1 MTKPN
6 IFLINLDSCTDR
18 LVESTFQFDKFSLPF
33 ERVSAIKGAELST
46 DVLGMSYCKLKNAKQ
61 YFRPLTLGE
70 IGCYLSHIKVLNKIV
85 ELELPYAFIFEDD
98 FQLHYDLAQ
107 IDQLVAVL
115 PFDWDMIK
123 LFQSEKNKRTPI
135 ASFPLNKSLSLF
147 VQNKVPAGTVAQ
159 LVSLEGAKKIL
170 SKSIPFGRPID
181 IDYQHFWEKELSVFV
196 MSPCPVSHGE
206 KFASTIDRAPSVT
219 GAKRYFWRK
228 QLLQINKFVKNK
240 FYRGLVLKRYHQHF

>member
-18 LVESTFQFDKFSLPF
+18 LKESTLQFDQFSLPF
-33 ERVSAIKGAELST
+33 ERISAVKGAELSE
-46 DVLGMSYCKLKNAKQ
+46 DVLNTSYCKLKNAKQ

-70 IGCYLSHIKVLNKIV
+70 IGCYLSHIKVLSKIV

-98 FQLHYDLAQ
+98 FQLHDDLAQ
-107 IDQLVAVL
+107 IDQLIASL

-123 LFQSEKNKRTPI
+123 LFQSQKNKRTPI

-147 VQNKVPAGTVAQ
+147 MQNKVPAGTVAQ
-159 LVSLEGAKKIL
+159 LVSLKGAKKIL

-181 IDYQHFWEKELSVFV
+181 IDYQHFWEKDLSVFV

-219 GAKRYFWRK
+219 GSKRYFWRK
-228 QLLQINKFVKNK
+228 QLLQINKFIQNK
-240 FYRGLVLKRYHQHF
+240 FYRGLVLKRYQQHF

>member
-18 LVESTFQFDKFSLPF
+18 LAESTSQFDKFSLPF
-33 ERVSAIKGAELST
+33 ERVSAVKGAELNA
-46 DVLGMSYCKLKNAKQ
+46 DVLDASYCKKKNAKQ

-70 IGCYLSHIKVLNKIV
+70 IGCYLSHMKALSRIV
-85 ELELPYAFIFEDD
+85 ELKLPYAFIFEDD
-98 FQLHYDLAQ
+98 FQLHDDLAQ
-107 IDQLVAVL
+107 IDQMIASL
-115 PFDWDMIK
+115 PFEWDMIK
-123 LFQSEKNKRTPI
+123 LFQSQKNKRTPI

-147 VQNKVPAGTVAQ
+147 MQNKVPAGTVAQ
-159 LVSLEGAKKIL
+159 LVSLKGAEKIL

-219 GAKRYFWRK
+219 GAKRYFLRK
-228 QLLQINKFVKNK
+228 QLLQINKFIKNK
-240 FYRGLVLKRYHQHF
+240 FYRSLVLKRYHHHF